1 MMESLCIRSWLKLEC
16 HIAYSFWPFLLCC
29 FIRVLDFIML
39 RERTTISMSI
49 YVHFRSRSRIWS
61 PVTVIRVHYIDW
73 QYLFIHLF
81 IQTFIYLRNIY
92 WAQTISLTLLI
103 NIGGGQVGK
112 SKVSPMLEKWTSK
125 PRGMSWAGRLGS
137 TKGWSFD
144 AARSWCDWLY
154 FLLNSSTRGSWS
166 KVDFYRNNPDVH
178 QLVHGETKRG
188 LSYRDCYVWS
198 CRGMK
203 WRYVLSHGSCSVGE
217 GSYETARFV
226 RFHSFEMSRAGGSVE
241 TGSRATVA

>member
-1 MMESLCIRSWLKLEC
+1 MLFHTSFGFHYASRMNYHKYVYIRTLPFTFQDLKPGDSHSCSLYRLTIF
-16 HIAYSFWPFLLCC
+16 IYSL
-29 FIRVLDFIML
+29 VY
-39 RERTTISMSI
+39 SN
-49 YVHFRSRSRIWS
+49 V
-61 PVTVIRVHYIDW
+61 
-73 QYLFIHLF
+73 
-81 IQTFIYLRNIY
+81 YLRNIY

-137 TKGWSFD
+137 AKGWSFD

-217 GSYETARFV
+217 GSYETALFV

-241 TGSRATVA
+241 TGSRATVAWCCEGRMWALGKW